1 MEAVADVRRE
11 IDKYR
16 EVLPQM
22 EASGFD
28 FSQDWICRY
37 ALEKAKAYEGV
48 NWLGAA
54 SFFAQLCKL
63 DDHEPLFRVLLSD
76 TESGR
81 CFRQISPFL
90 EIGLGLEM
98 VSS

>member
-1 MEAVADVRRE
+1 MEAVTDARRE

-22 EASGFD
+22 EALGFD

-37 ALEKAKAYEGV
+37 ASEKAKSYEGV
-48 NWLGAA
+48 HWSGVA
-54 SFFAQLCKL
+54 SFFTQLCKL

-76 TESGR
+76 TESGK

-90 EIGLGLEM
+90 EIGLRLET